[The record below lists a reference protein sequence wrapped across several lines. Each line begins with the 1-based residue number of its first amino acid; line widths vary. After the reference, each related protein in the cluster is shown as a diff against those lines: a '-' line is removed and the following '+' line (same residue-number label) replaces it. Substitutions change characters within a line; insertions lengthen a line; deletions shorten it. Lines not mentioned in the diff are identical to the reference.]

1 MNTHKK
7 RSGFKVMTSLIG
19 LVKPMTGYMI
29 LAILMGLMGHLC
41 ASFITISGGFAILS
55 VLEKNSLHLAVIF
68 AGIFGKVTQITG
80 YNVSDIEELIYLE
93 EKTAIKINELLFA
106 GILIASLG
114 AVMDVGMSIA
124 STLQEIYSRRPDL
137 GMWDLFKSGM
147 NVGKDMM
154 GTMSNTLILAFVGSA
169 VSELV
174 INYAY
179 NLPFRQIINSY
190 NIGIEIM
197 QGVSGSIGVILTV
210 PAVAVVTA
218 WMLTRGEHAK
228 NEGNVAE

>member
-1 MNTHKK
+1 M
-7 RSGFKVMTSLIG
+7 
-19 LVKPMTGYMI
+19 
-29 LAILMGLMGHLC
+29 
-41 ASFITISGGFAILS
+41 
-55 VLEKNSLHLAVIF
+55 AVIF

-147 NVGKDMM
+147 NVGKDMQAGEWRKGVFKGEKLTSNKERIYGIDVSRHQHERDGKCYPIDWDRLRITHL
-154 GTMSNTLILAFVGSA
+154 GTLSDKRVRGKVDYLPALEPAFRLQV
-169 VSELV
+169 
-174 INYAY
+174 
-179 NLPFRQIINSY
+179 Q
-190 NIGIEIM
+190 
-197 QGVSGSIGVILTV
+197 
-210 PAVAVVTA
+210 
-218 WMLTRGEHAK
+218 
-228 NEGNVAE
+228 